1 MREKMEKPMA
11 KHLSRARPM
20 MVLSAV
26 LVPFAVLAC
35 LYLFLNPSDGEWMNV
50 PWYFFSLAG
59 ALALYLATAL
69 LPDLPGSSDGRSPA
83 VLLMILAAWLL
94 HRSGAIE
101 GIFHVMLEKAFNGYF
116 IASCVCLAL
125 SISVRRLAR
134 VRKMTSEE
142 IRTSYLAK
150 RFPPFF

>member
-1 MREKMEKPMA
+1 
-11 KHLSRARPM
+11 M

-26 LVPFAVLAC
+26 VVPFAVLGC
-35 LYLFLNPSDGEWMNV
+35 LYLFLNPFDGGWMDV
-50 PWYFFSLAG
+50 PWYFVSLGG
-59 ALALYLATAL
+59 AFVLYLATAL

-83 VLLMILAAWLL
+83 LLLMILAVWLL
-94 HRSGAIE
+94 HRSGAVE
-101 GIFHVMLEKAFNGYF
+101 GIFHAMLEKAFNGYF

-134 VRKMTSEE
+134 VEKMTGEE